1 MGNCGRNYNYSDSGW
16 QQLVLGALASPPCW
30 RTGDDD
36 DDDGDDVGGLAKVA
50 IIIMVMRMMLEDHNN
65 GHEDGCDHLPIDDN
79 DDNIIG
85 KITMIMIRNVI
96 FTFEYQ

>member
-1 MGNCGRNYNYSDSGW
+1 MLMTIIWETVVEITITLIQAGNSW
-16 QQLVLGALASPPCW
+16 FWVPWLLPH
-30 RTGDDD
+30 
-36 DDDGDDVGGLAKVA
+36 VGGLVM
-50 IIIMVMRMMLEDHNN
+50 MVMMLEDHNN

-96 FTFEYQ
+96 FTFDYQ

>member
-1 MGNCGRNYNYSDSGW
+1 MTIIWETVVEITITLIQAGNSW
-16 QQLVLGALASPPCW
+16 FWVPWLLPH
-30 RTGDDD
+30 
-36 DDDGDDVGGLAKVA
+36 VGGLVMMMMM
-50 IIIMVMRMMLEDHNN
+50 MVMVMMLEDHNN

>member
-50 IIIMVMRMMLEDHNN
+50 IIIMVMRMVAIIFPLMTMMTISSAK
-65 GHEDGCDHLPIDDN
+65 LPWS
-79 DDNIIG
+79 
-85 KITMIMIRNVI
+85 
-96 FTFEYQ
+96 